1 MVSLSSIYGVSV
13 TFISKNSDVFQYIQ
27 YKRGFIIILENN
39 LMKPLQLIFRYAR
52 RYKLPLTITAVSMLA
67 LVGVQLLIP
76 WIIKTLVAAVT
87 APTATLDVMS
97 LVRNL
102 TLVALGVYIG
112 KAMLQFLRSYMAHVA
127 GWGVVADVRMYI
139 YEHMQRLSLRFYED
153 KQVGQ
158 LMSNV
163 VNDTDLFE
171 QFIAHAIPD
180 VVVNVLTFVA
190 VTIVLL
196 GLNWKLTLLSTVPI
210 PLVIFSLRIYA
221 KYVRP
226 AFRKRQEELGD
237 LNAALNDNLSGIR
250 EIKAFTREG
259 EEAHRI
265 HSRIDNY
272 KASLLNALRL
282 MATFQPFVEFTSSL
296 GSLIVIFFGGRM
308 ALQGALPVSDLVA
321 FFLYLE
327 MFYTPVRVLSS
338 AWEAVQS
345 SLAGA
350 DRVAHLLAE
359 AEEPHTSPG
368 AVALP
373 GPARAEIVF
382 REVEFEYIPG
392 VPVLES
398 INLHIPSQNVVA
410 LVGPTGVG
418 KSTLVSLIPRFYDV
432 TSGQILLD
440 GRDIRELKMDSLRQQ
455 ISIVLQDVFLFYG
468 TVRENI
474 LFGRQEASEG
484 DMIAAAK
491 AANAHEFILELPEG
505 YNTLIG
511 ERGVKLSGGQKQR
524 LSIARAVL
532 KDAPILILD
541 EATSSV
547 DTRTELLI
555 QEALERLI
563 QGRTTVIIA
572 HRLSTIRE
580 ADKIVVLEDNK
591 IREMG
596 THDELIKMQ
605 GGLYRNLYHVQRQ
618 IEPVSHKLN

>member
-1 MVSLSSIYGVSV
+1 
-13 TFISKNSDVFQYIQ
+13 
-27 YKRGFIIILENN
+27 
-39 LMKPLQLIFRYAR
+39 MKPFQLIFRYAR
-52 RYKLPLTITAVSMLA
+52 RYKLTLTVTAISMLA

-87 APTATLDVMS
+87 DSTATSDVMG
-97 LVRNL
+97 LVHTL
-102 TLVALGVYIG
+102 TLAALAVYIG
-112 KAMLQFLRSYMAHVA
+112 KGVLQFLRSYMAHVA
-127 GWGVVADVRMYI
+127 GWGVVADVRKYI

-163 VNDTDLFE
+163 VNDTELFE
-171 QFIAHAIPD
+171 QLISHALPD
-180 VVVNVLTFVA
+180 VIVNVITFVA
-190 VTIVLL
+190 VTIMLVSM
-196 GLNWKLTLLSTVPI
+196 NWKLTLLSTIPI
-210 PLVIFSLRIYA
+210 PLVILSLQGYA

-226 AFRKRQEELGD
+226 AFRSRQKELGN
-237 LNAALNDNLSGIR
+237 LNAMLNDNLSGIR
-250 EIKAFTREG
+250 EIKAFTREN
-259 EEAHRI
+259 EEAVRI
-265 HSRIDNY
+265 NERIYSYYN
-272 KASLLNALRL
+272 SNLRALKL
-282 MATFQPFVEFTSSL
+282 MAVFHPFVEFSSSL
-296 GSLIVIFFGGRM
+296 GTLIVIFFGGRL

-350 DRVAHLLAE
+350 DRVAHLMAE
-359 AEEPHTSPG
+359 VEEPHTAPD
-368 AVALP
+368 AVSLP
-373 GPARAEIVF
+373 GSARGEIVF
-382 REVEFEYIPG
+382 RGVDFEYIRG
-392 VPVLES
+392 VPVLER
-398 INLHIPSQNVVA
+398 INLEIPAQNVVA

-432 TSGQILLD
+432 SAGQILLD

-474 LFGRQEASEG
+474 LFGRPNATETEI
-484 DMIAAAK
+484 IAAAQ
-491 AANAHEFILELPEG
+491 AANAHEFILDLPDG
-505 YNTLIG
+505 YDTLIG

-547 DTRTELLI
+547 DTQTEVLI
-555 QEALERLI
+555 QEALERLMH
-563 QGRTTVIIA
+563 GRTTVIIA

-580 ADKIVVLEDNK
+580 ADKIVVLEENR

-596 THDELIKMQ
+596 THEELIKLEN
-605 GGLYRNLYHVQRQ
+605 GLYRKLYNVQRQ
-618 IEPVSHKLN
+618 IDPVAHGLN

>member
-1 MVSLSSIYGVSV
+1 
-13 TFISKNSDVFQYIQ
+13 
-27 YKRGFIIILENN
+27 
-39 LMKPLQLIFRYAR
+39 MKPFQLIFRYAR
-52 RYKLPLTITAVSMLA
+52 RYKLTLTVTAISMLA

-87 APTATLDVMS
+87 DPTATEDVMG
-97 LVRNL
+97 LVRTL
-102 TLVALGVYIG
+102 TLAALAVYVGKGV
-112 KAMLQFLRSYMAHVA
+112 LQFLRSYMAHVA
-127 GWGVVADVRMYI
+127 GWGVVADVRKYI

-163 VNDTDLFE
+163 VNDTELFE
-171 QFIAHAIPD
+171 QLISHALPD
-180 VVVNVLTFVA
+180 VVVNVITFVA
-190 VTIVLL
+190 VTIMLVSM
-196 GLNWKLTLLSTVPI
+196 NWELTLLSTIPI
-210 PLVIFSLRIYA
+210 PLVILSLQGYA

-226 AFRKRQEELGD
+226 AFRSRQKELGN
-237 LNAALNDNLSGIR
+237 LNAMLNDNLSGIR
-250 EIKAFTREG
+250 EIKAFTREN
-259 EEAHRI
+259 EEALRI
-265 HSRIDNY
+265 NERIYSYYN
-272 KASLLNALRL
+272 SNLRALKL
-282 MATFQPFVEFTSSL
+282 MAMFQPFVEFSSSL
-296 GSLIVIFFGGRM
+296 GTLIVIFFGGRL

-350 DRVAHLLAE
+350 DRVAHLMAE
-359 AEEPHTSPG
+359 VEEPHTAPG
-368 AVALP
+368 VVSLP
-373 GPARAEIVF
+373 GPARGEILFKGVD
-382 REVEFEYIPG
+382 FEYIPG
-392 VPVLES
+392 VLVLEQ
-398 INLHIPSQNVVA
+398 IDLDIPAQNVVA

-432 TSGQILLD
+432 TAGQILLD

-474 LFGRQEASEG
+474 LFGRPNATETEI
-484 DMIAAAK
+484 IAAAQ
-491 AANAHEFILELPEG
+491 AANAHEFILDLPDG
-505 YNTLIG
+505 YDTLIG

-547 DTRTELLI
+547 DTQTEVLI
-555 QEALERLI
+555 QEALERLMH
-563 QGRTTVIIA
+563 GRTTVIIA

-580 ADKIVVLEDNK
+580 ANKIVVLEENR

-596 THDELIKMQ
+596 NHEELIKLEN
-605 GGLYRNLYHVQRQ
+605 GLYRKLYNVQRQ
-618 IEPVSHKLN
+618 IDPVTHYLQ